1 MAKRLIKSSQRVKDV
16 GEVFTPQCIVQQ
28 MLDQPEVKEKVNDL
42 SATFLEPSAGE
53 GAFLVEILRR
63 KMKVA
68 RQQSTTLEEFTDNS
82 LIALTSLYG
91 IELMTDNEERLVMN
105 MIVTFL
111 KSFRTLS
118 EDLTGAGDSHLAD
131 SAKVII
137 SANMAQGNA
146 LTARDGN
153 DRPIVFSEWKLVAS
167 PREDGKASERKW
179 VQRSEFLFSNNL
191 DMAKEGSSGLF
202 ASDPAKDKEF
212 LHVYAPC
219 RLTDIYK
226 EQLADDIFPDDQKED
241 PSDTNTD
248 SDSKS
253 SSSSVS
259 ANDKKKNGTKR

>member
-1 MAKRLIKSSQRVKDV
+1 MAKSLIKSSQRVKDV
-16 GEVFTPQCIVQQ
+16 GEVFTPQRIVQQ
-28 MLDQPEVKEKVNDL
+28 MLDQPEVKEKVNNL

-53 GAFLVEILRR
+53 GAFLVEILHR
-63 KMKVA
+63 KMRVA

-118 EDLTGAGDSHLAD
+118 TDLTGAGDSHLAD

-153 DRPIVFSEWKLVAS
+153 DRPIVFSEWKLVS
-167 PREDGKASERKW
+167 PPEDGKDSERKW

-191 DMAKEGSSGLF
+191 DIAKEGSSGLF
-202 ASDPAKDKEF
+202 TSDPAKDKEF
-212 LHVYAPC
+212 LHAYAPC

-226 EQLADDIFPDDQKED
+226 EQLEDDILPDDQKED

-248 SDSKS
+248 SDPKS
-253 SSSSVS
+253 SSPVS
-259 ANDKKKNGTKR
+259 ANDKKNDSTKR